1 MQDEND
7 IDEETAALLIKLVKL
22 RKEHR
27 ILDEEV
33 TALLD
38 TGAIDVINIARM
50 KKLKLILKDR
60 IARIEDILTPDIIA

>member
-7 IDEETAALLIKLVKL
+7 IDEETAALLIKLAKL

-38 TGAIDVINIARM
+38 TGAIDMINIARM
-50 KKLKLILKDR
+50 KKLKLRLKDR